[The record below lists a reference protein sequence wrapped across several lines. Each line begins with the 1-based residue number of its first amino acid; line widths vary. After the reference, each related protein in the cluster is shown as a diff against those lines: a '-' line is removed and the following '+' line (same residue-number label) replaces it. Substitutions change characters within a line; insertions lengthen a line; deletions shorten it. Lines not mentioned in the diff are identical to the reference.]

1 MKFPAIFITSILLA
15 GCGGREAHPV
25 AASLPGDS
33 IASCPVLASEY
44 QANATQIASKGGER
58 ALNNGKNAVVGA
70 AGALLFTPALFFM
83 DLKSY
88 EKAEIDA
95 LEARN
100 QVLQGLMSAQGC

>member
-1 MKFPAIFITSILLA
+1 MKAPLIIITSILLA

-25 AASLPGDS
+25 AAVQPGDS
-33 IASCPVLASEY
+33 RASCPVLASEY

-70 AGALLFTPALFFM
+70 AGVLLFAPSLFFM

-100 QVLQGLMSAQGC
+100 QVIQGLMSARGC

>member
-1 MKFPAIFITSILLA
+1 MKFPLIIVTSIALA

-25 AASLPGDS
+25 AAAQPGDS
-33 IASCPVLASEY
+33 RASCPALMSEY
-44 QANATQIASKGGER
+44 QANATQMASKGGER
-58 ALNNGKNAVVGA
+58 ALNNGKNAIVGA
-70 AGALLFTPALFFM
+70 AGALLFAPSLFFM

-95 LEARN
+95 LQARN